1 MQLIHTGGDPMG
13 ATQPRRILALLG
25 AFVLVLAA
33 CSTPAESPAQSGS
46 ASEAPA
52 SSAGGEPSGEP
63 SGDAT
68 AEISLP
74 APEIASLRLGNSGSP
89 TANTMH
95 TIWAQCENLPA
106 KYGMEIEWLSFDGGS
121 AAAQALLAEQVEV
134 ADNSGGP
141 AIASLA
147 TDSPMVI
154 AYVTRDN
161 LTDNMYAQPDIQDA
175 EDLRGGSVAISS
187 FGSQSHAGALLALQV
202 LGLTPEDV
210 TITQVGN
217 DAARLAALQA
227 GSVTASMNDA
237 TQEDELEGLGLN
249 ILVRLAEEVEAGEGG
264 VPRTSLTFLR
274 PFVEENPNT
283 VLNLVAMYT
292 EANHAWMQDPERS
305 AECLAEAAEISLE
318 EAQGEVEAVLTE
330 PWRPLDG
337 RCDPVVMDF
346 ALQTLLP
353 ENPDLEEVDAADACT
368 NEFVEQ
374 LAEMGFQADLGIEG
388 Y

>member
-1 MQLIHTGGDPMG
+1 MG
-13 ATQPRRILALLG
+13 VPFPVRRILAP
-25 AFVLVLAA
+25 AFVFMLVLAA
-33 CSTPAESPAQSGS
+33 CTTAASPTA
-46 ASEAPA
+46 
-52 SSAGGEPSGEP
+52 GEPSEP
-63 SGDAT
+63 PSTDGSSAPSAAATDLAGMIDAM
-68 AEISLP
+68 
-74 APEIASLRLGNSGSP
+74 PEPEMTDIRLGNSGSP

-95 TIWAQCENLPA
+95 TILADCENLDE
-106 KYGMEIEWLSFDGGS
+106 KYGLNIEWLSFDGGS

-147 TDSPMVI
+147 TDSPMLI
-154 AYVTRDN
+154 TYVTRDN
-161 LTDNMYAQPDIQDA
+161 LTDNMYAQPDIEDA

-187 FGSQSHAGALLALQV
+187 FGSQSHAGALLALDV
-202 LGLTPEDV
+202 LGLTPDDV

-249 ILVRLAEEVEAGEGG
+249 ILVRLADEVEAGSGG

-283 VLNLVAMYT
+283 VLRLVAMYT
-292 EANHAWMQDPERS
+292 EANHAWRQDVERS
-305 AECLAEAAEISLE
+305 AECLAEAAEIPLD
-318 EAQGEVEAVLTE
+318 EATAEVEAVLTE
-330 PWRPLDG
+330 PWRPFDG
-337 RCDPVVMDF
+337 RCDPVVMEF
-346 ALQTLLP
+346 ARQTLVP
-353 ENPDLEEVDAADACT
+353 ENPDMADVDPAEACT

-374 LAEMGFQADLGIEG
+374 LADMGFQAELGIEG

>member
-1 MQLIHTGGDPMG
+1 MG
-13 ATQPRRILALLG
+13 AIHPRRMLALIG
-25 AFVLVLAA
+25 AFVLILAA
-33 CSTPAESPAQSGS
+33 CTSPATSPSEPAEPSTPSSG
-46 ASEAPA
+46 AA
-52 SSAGGEPSGEP
+52 EPSG
-63 SGDAT
+63 SQT
-68 AEISLP
+68 AGIDLP
-74 APEIASLRLGNSGSP
+74 APELTSIRLGNSGSP

-95 TIWAQCENLPA
+95 TIYAECMGLPA
-106 KYGMEIEWLSFDGGS
+106 KYGLEIEWLSFDGGS
-121 AAAQALLAEQVEV
+121 AAAQALLAEQVDV

-147 TDSPMVI
+147 TDSPMII

-161 LTDNMYAQPDIQDA
+161 LTDNLYAQPDIKSA
-175 EDLRGGSVAISS
+175 EDLRGGSIAISS
-187 FGSQSHAGALLALQV
+187 FGSQSHAGALLALSV
-202 LGLTPEDV
+202 LGLTTDDV

-237 TQEDELEGLGLN
+237 TQEDELSGLGLN

-264 VPRTSLTFLR
+264 NPRTSLTFLR

-292 EANHAWMQDPERS
+292 EANHLWMEDPEGS
-305 AECLAEAAEISLE
+305 AECLAEAAEIPLE
-318 EAQGEVEAVLTE
+318 DAQAEVDAVLTE
-330 PWRPLDG
+330 PWRPFDG

-346 ALQTLLP
+346 AKQTLLP
-353 ENPDLEEVDAADACT
+353 ENPDLENVNAADACT
-368 NEFVEQ
+368 NEFVDQ
-374 LAEMGFQADLGIEG
+374 LAEMGFQEAIGIPG

>member
-1 MQLIHTGGDPMG
+1 MP
-13 ATQPRRILALLG
+13 
-25 AFVLVLAA
+25 
-33 CSTPAESPAQSGS
+33 
-46 ASEAPA
+46 
-52 SSAGGEPSGEP
+52 EPEMT
-63 SGDAT
+63 D
-68 AEISLP
+68 I
-74 APEIASLRLGNSGSP
+74 RLGNSGSP

-95 TIWAQCENLPA
+95 TILADCENLDE
-106 KYGMEIEWLSFDGGS
+106 KYGLNIEWLSFDGGS

-147 TDSPMVI
+147 TDSPMLI
-154 AYVTRDN
+154 TYVTRDN
-161 LTDNMYAQPDIQDA
+161 LTDNMYAQPDIEDA

-187 FGSQSHAGALLALQV
+187 FGSQSHAGALLALDV
-202 LGLTPEDV
+202 LGLTPDDV

-249 ILVRLAEEVEAGEGG
+249 ILVRLADEVEAGSGG

-283 VLNLVAMYT
+283 VLRLVAMYT
-292 EANHAWMQDPERS
+292 EANHAWRQDVERS
-305 AECLAEAAEISLE
+305 AECLAEAAEIPLD
-318 EAQGEVEAVLTE
+318 EATAEVEAVLTE
-330 PWRPLDG
+330 PWRPFDG
-337 RCDPVVMDF
+337 RCDPVVMEF
-346 ALQTLLP
+346 ARQTLVP
-353 ENPDLEEVDAADACT
+353 ENPDMADVDPAEACT

-374 LAEMGFQADLGIEG
+374 LADMGFQAELGIEG

>member
-1 MQLIHTGGDPMG
+1 MG
-13 ATQPRRILALLG
+13 ATHPRRMLALIG
-25 AFVLVLAA
+25 AFVLVLSA
-33 CSTPAESPAQSGS
+33 CTSSGESPSEAAESSEPSDA
-46 ASEAPA
+46 ASEAA
-52 SSAGGEPSGEP
+52 APSG
-63 SGDAT
+63 SQSAFDQ
-68 AEISLP
+68 LP
-74 APEIASLRLGNSGSP
+74 EPEITSIQLGNSGSP

-95 TIWAQCENLPA
+95 TIYAECMDLPA

-121 AAAQALLAEQVEV
+121 AAAQALLAEQVDV

-147 TDSPMVI
+147 TDSPMII

-161 LTDNMYAQPDIQDA
+161 LTDNLYAQPDIQSAD
-175 EDLRGGSVAISS
+175 DLRGGSIAISS
-187 FGSQSHAGALLALQV
+187 FGSQSHAGALLALSV
-202 LGLTPEDV
+202 LGLTTEDV

-264 VPRTSLTFLR
+264 NPRTSLTFLR

-292 EANHAWMQDPERS
+292 EANHLWMQDVEGS
-305 AECLAEAAEISLE
+305 AECLAEAAEIPLE
-318 EAQGEVEAVLTE
+318 EATAEVEAVLTE
-330 PWRPLDG
+330 PWRPFDG

-346 ALQTLLP
+346 AKQTLLP
-353 ENPDLEEVDAADACT
+353 ENPDLEDVNAADACT
-368 NEFVEQ
+368 NEFVDQ
-374 LAEMGFQADLGIEG
+374 LEEIGFQAEIGIEG

>member
-1 MQLIHTGGDPMG
+1 MG
-13 ATQPRRILALLG
+13 ATQIRRMAALLG
-25 AFVLVLAA
+25 AFMLALAA
-33 CSTPAESPAQSGS
+33 CSTPGQSPAGSERASEDPTTSAAVEPSGS
-46 ASEAPA
+46 AASEP
-52 SSAGGEPSGEP
+52 SGSAGG
-63 SGDAT
+63 A
-68 AEISLP
+68 ASLP
-74 APEIASLRLGNSGSP
+74 APELTSLRLGNSGSP

-95 TIWAQCENLPA
+95 TIWAQCEDLPA

-161 LTDNMYAQPDIQDA
+161 LTDNMYAQSDIQDA

-292 EANHAWMQDPERS
+292 EANHAWMQDAERS
-305 AECLAEAAEISLE
+305 AECLAEAAEITLE
-318 EAQGEVEAVLTE
+318 EAQAEVDAVLTE

-346 ALQTLLP
+346 AKQTLIP
-353 ENPDLEEVDAADACT
+353 ENPDLEEVNAADACT
-368 NEFVEQ
+368 NDFVEQ
-374 LAEMGFQADLGIEG
+374 LEEMGFQAELGIEG

>member
-1 MQLIHTGGDPMG
+1 MG
-13 ATQPRRILALLG
+13 ATQFRRIPALLG
-25 AFVLVLAA
+25 AFMLVLAA
-33 CSTPAESPAQSGS
+33 CSTPSESPAGSEPASEDPAASAAVEPSGSSGGVPSGS
-46 ASEAPA
+46 A
-52 SSAGGEPSGEP
+52 GG
-63 SGDAT
+63 A
-68 AEISLP
+68 ASLP
-74 APEIASLRLGNSGSP
+74 APELTSIRLGNSGSP

-95 TIWAQCENLPA
+95 TIWAQCEDLPA

-147 TDSPMVI
+147 TDSPMII

-161 LTDNMYAQPDIQDA
+161 LTDNMYAQPDIEDA
-175 EDLRGGSVAISS
+175 DDLRGGSVAISS

-202 LGLTPEDV
+202 LGLTAEDV

-237 TQEDELEGLGLN
+237 TQENELEGLGLN
-249 ILVRLAEEVEAGEGG
+249 ILVRLAEELEAGEGG
-264 VPRTSLTFLR
+264 VPRTSLTFLQ
-274 PFVEENPNT
+274 PFAEENPNT

-318 EAQGEVEAVLTE
+318 EAQGEVDAVLTE

-353 ENPDLEEVDAADACT
+353 ENPDLEEVNAADACT

-374 LAEMGFQADLGIEG
+374 LEEMGFQAELGIEG

>member
-1 MQLIHTGGDPMG
+1 MG
-13 ATQPRRILALLG
+13 ATHPRRMLALIG
-25 AFVLVLAA
+25 AFALILAA
-33 CSTPAESPAQSGS
+33 CSSPAAS
-46 ASEAPA
+46 APESDEPSAPA
-52 SSAGGEPSGEP
+52 SDGAEPSG
-63 SGDAT
+63 SQAT
-68 AEISLP
+68 GSAALP
-74 APEIASLRLGNSGSP
+74 EPEITSIKLGNSGSP

-95 TIWAQCENLPA
+95 TIYAECKGLPA

-147 TDSPMVI
+147 TDSPMII

-161 LTDNMYAQPDIQDA
+161 LTDNLYAQPDIQDGD
-175 EDLRGGSVAISS
+175 DLRGGSIAISS
-187 FGSQSHAGALLALQV
+187 FGSQSHAGALLALSV
-202 LGLTPEDV
+202 LGLTTDDV

-237 TQEDELEGLGLN
+237 TQEDELAGLGLN

-264 VPRTSLTFLR
+264 NPRTSLTFLR

-292 EANHAWMQDPERS
+292 EANHLWMGDVEGS
-305 AECLAEAAEISLE
+305 AECLAEAAEIPLDD
-318 EAQGEVEAVLTE
+318 ARAEVEAVLTE

-353 ENPDLEEVDAADACT
+353 ENPDLETVNAADACT
-368 NEFVEQ
+368 NDFVDQ
-374 LAEMGFQADLGIEG
+374 LEEIGFQAEVGIEG

>member
-1 MQLIHTGGDPMG
+1 MG
-13 ATQPRRILALLG
+13 ATHLRRILALVS
-25 AFVLVLAA
+25 AFALVLAA
-33 CSTPAESPAQSGS
+33 CGSPAASPPESEETTTTDQAEPSGS
-46 ASEAPA
+46 A
-52 SSAGGEPSGEP
+52 AGETGLPEPEVTS
-63 SGDAT
+63 
-68 AEISLP
+68 I
-74 APEIASLRLGNSGSP
+74 RLGNSGSP

-95 TIWAQCENLPA
+95 TIWAECENLPA
-106 KYGMEIEWLSFDGGS
+106 KYGLDVEWLSFDGGS

-147 TDSPMVI
+147 TDSPMLI

-187 FGSQSHAGALLALQV
+187 FGSQSHAGALLALDV
-202 LGLTPEDV
+202 LGLTPDDV

-305 AECLAEAAEISLE
+305 AECLAEAAEIPLE
-318 EAQGEVEAVLTE
+318 EAQAEVDAVLTE

-337 RCDPVVMDF
+337 RCDPVVMEF
-346 ALQTLLP
+346 ARQTLLP
-353 ENPDLEEVDAADACT
+353 ENPDLEDVDPADACT

-374 LAEMGFQADLGIEG
+374 LEEMGFQAELGIEG

>member
-1 MQLIHTGGDPMG
+1 MG
-13 ATQPRRILALLG
+13 ATHPRRMLALIG
-25 AFVLVLAA
+25 AFALVMVA
-33 CSTPAESPAQSGS
+33 CTSPAASP
-46 ASEAPA
+46 SEAGE
-52 SSAGGEPSGEP
+52 SSAPSSEGAEPNGSQAGETG
-63 SGDAT
+63 
-68 AEISLP
+68 LP
-74 APEIASLRLGNSGSP
+74 APELTSLKLGNSGSP

-95 TIWAQCENLPA
+95 TIYAECKGLPA

-121 AAAQALLAEQVEV
+121 AAAQALLAEQVQV

-147 TDSPMVI
+147 TDSPMII

-161 LTDNMYAQPDIQDA
+161 LTDNLYAQTDIQSG
-175 EDLRGGSVAISS
+175 EDLKGGSIAISS
-187 FGSQSHAGALLALQV
+187 FGSQSHAGALLALSV
-202 LGLTPEDV
+202 LGLTTDDV

-264 VPRTSLTFLR
+264 NPRTSLTFLR

-292 EANHAWMQDPERS
+292 EANHLWMQDVEGS
-305 AECLAEAAEISLE
+305 AECLAEAAEIPLDD
-318 EAQGEVEAVLTE
+318 ARAEVEAVLTE

-346 ALQTLLP
+346 AKQTLLP
-353 ENPDLEEVDAADACT
+353 ENPDLESIDASEACI
-368 NEFVEQ
+368 NEFVDQ
-374 LAEMGFQADLGIEG
+374 LAEMDFQKELGIEG

>member
-1 MQLIHTGGDPMG
+1 M
-13 ATQPRRILALLG
+13 LALIGTFALI
-25 AFVLVLAA
+25 LAA
-33 CSTPAESPAQSGS
+33 CSSNGASPS
-46 ASEAPA
+46 AGEQSEAPQSEGA
-52 SSAGGEPSGEP
+52 EPSEELTEAGLP
-63 SGDAT
+63 VP
-68 AEISLP
+68 EISQLS
-74 APEIASLRLGNSGSP
+74 IAKSGSP

-95 TIWAQCENLPA
+95 TIWAECNDLPA
-106 KYGMEIEWLSFDGGS
+106 KYGFEIEWPAFDGGS

-147 TDSPMVI
+147 TDSPMLI

-161 LTDNMYAQPDIQDA
+161 LTDNMYAQPGIESAD
-175 EDLRGGSVAISS
+175 DLRGGSVAISS
-187 FGSQSHAGALLALQV
+187 FGSQSHAGALLALSV
-202 LGLTPEDV
+202 LGLTPDDV

-237 TQEDELEGLGLN
+237 TQEDELSGLGLN

-283 VLNLVAMYT
+283 VLSLVAMYT
-292 EANHAWMQDPERS
+292 EANWAWMQDAERS
-305 AECLAEAAEISLE
+305 AECLAEAAEIPLE
-318 EAQGEVEAVLTE
+318 EAQAEVDAVLTE
-330 PWRPLDG
+330 PWRPFDG
-337 RCDPVVMDF
+337 TCDPVVMEF
-346 ALQTLLP
+346 ARQTLLP
-353 ENPDLEEVDAADACT
+353 ENPDMADVNPADACT
-368 NEFVEQ
+368 NEFVER
-374 LAEMGFQADLGIEG
+374 LAEMGFQAELGIEG

>member
-1 MQLIHTGGDPMG
+1 MG
-13 ATQPRRILALLG
+13 ATHPRRMLALIG
-25 AFVLVLAA
+25 AFALVLAA
-33 CSTPAESPAQSGS
+33 CSSTESSPSAPAEPSTD
-46 ASEAPA
+46 ASEAP
-52 SSAGGEPSGEP
+52 EPSG
-63 SGDAT
+63 SQTG
-68 AEISLP
+68 EISLP
-74 APEIASLRLGNSGSP
+74 EPEITSIRLGNSGSP

-95 TIWAQCENLPA
+95 TIYAECKGLPA
-106 KYGMEIEWLSFDGGS
+106 KYGLEIEWLSFDGGS
-121 AAAQALLAEQVEV
+121 AAAQALLAEQVDV

-147 TDSPMVI
+147 TDSPMII

-161 LTDNMYAQPDIQDA
+161 LTDNLYSQPGIESAD
-175 EDLRGGSVAISS
+175 DLRGGSIAISS
-187 FGSQSHAGALLALQV
+187 FGSQSHAGALLALSV
-202 LGLTPEDV
+202 LGLTTDDV

-237 TQEDELEGLGLN
+237 TQEDELSGLGLN

-264 VPRTSLTFLR
+264 NPRTSLTFLR

-292 EANHAWMQDPERS
+292 EANHLWMEDVEGS
-305 AECLAEAAEISLE
+305 AECLAEAAEITLE
-318 EAQGEVEAVLTE
+318 DATAEVEAVLTE
-330 PWRPLDG
+330 PWRPFDG
-337 RCDPVVMDF
+337 TCDPVVMDF
-346 ALQTLLP
+346 AKQTLLP
-353 ENPDLEEVDAADACT
+353 ENPDLENVNAADACT

-374 LAEMGFQADLGIEG
+374 LAEMGFQESIGIPG

>member
-1 MQLIHTGGDPMG
+1 MG
-13 ATQPRRILALLG
+13 ATHSRRMFALIG
-25 AFVLVLAA
+25 AFVLLLAA
-33 CSTPAESPAQSGS
+33 CSSPAVSPSAPVEPPASEGGVQPSGS
-46 ASEAPA
+46 DT
-52 SSAGGEPSGEP
+52 
-63 SGDAT
+63 GDAT
-68 AEISLP
+68 LPPPELTSLV
-74 APEIASLRLGNSGSP
+74 LGNSGSP

-106 KYGMEIEWLSFDGGS
+106 KYGMEIEWVSFDGGS
-121 AAAQALLAEQVEV
+121 AAAQALLAEQVDV

-147 TDSPMVI
+147 TDSPMTI

-161 LTDNMYAQPDIQDA
+161 LTDNLYAQTDIQTAD
-175 EDLRGGSVAISS
+175 DLRGGSVAISS
-187 FGSQSHAGALLALQV
+187 FGSQSHAGALLALSV
-202 LGLTPEDV
+202 LGLSPEDV

-249 ILVRLAEEVEAGEGG
+249 IMVRLAEELEAGEGG
-264 VPRTSLTFLR
+264 VPRTSLTFLQ

-292 EANHAWMQDPERS
+292 EANHAWMQDAARS
-305 AECLAEAAEISLE
+305 AECLAEAGEISLDD
-318 EAQGEVEAVLTE
+318 ARGEVDAVLTE

-346 ALQTLLP
+346 AKQTLLP
-353 ENPDLEEVDAADACT
+353 ENPDLESVDASQACT
-368 NEFVEQ
+368 NEFVDQ
-374 LAEMGFQADLGIEG
+374 LAEMGFQEELGIEG

>member
-1 MQLIHTGGDPMG
+1 MGG
-13 ATQPRRILALLG
+13 THPRRMLALIG
-25 AFVLVLAA
+25 AFILILTA
-33 CSTPAESPAQSGS
+33 CTSTAESPSAEPEPTEEGS
-46 ASEAPA
+46 A
-52 SSAGGEPSGEP
+52 
-63 SGDAT
+63 
-68 AEISLP
+68 
-74 APEIASLRLGNSGSP
+74 APEPTGSQSAMDQLPEPEITSIRLGNSGSP

-95 TIWAQCENLPA
+95 TIYAECMELPA
-106 KYGMEIEWLSFDGGS
+106 KYGLEIEWLSFDGGS
-121 AAAQALLAEQVEV
+121 AAAQALLAEQVDV

-147 TDSPMVI
+147 TDSPMLI

-161 LTDNMYAQPDIQDA
+161 LTDNLYSQPDIQSGD
-175 EDLRGGSVAISS
+175 DLRGGSVAISS
-187 FGSQSHAGALLALQV
+187 FGSQSHAGALLALSV
-202 LGLTPEDV
+202 LGLTTDEV

-249 ILVRLAEEVEAGEGG
+249 ILVRLAEEVQAGEGG
-264 VPRTSLTFLR
+264 NPRTSLTFLR

-292 EANHAWMQDPERS
+292 EANHLWRQDVEGS
-305 AECLAEAAEISLE
+305 AECLAEAAEIPLE
-318 EAQGEVEAVLTE
+318 DATAEVEAVLTE
-330 PWRPLDG
+330 PWRPFDG

-346 ALQTLLP
+346 AKQTLLP
-353 ENPDLEEVDAADACT
+353 ENPDLEDVNAADACT

-374 LAEMGFQADLGIEG
+374 LEEMGFQAEVGIEG

>member
-1 MQLIHTGGDPMG
+1 MG
-13 ATQPRRILALLG
+13 ATHPRRIFALIG
-25 AFVLVLAA
+25 ALVLMLAA
-33 CSTPAESPAQSGS
+33 CASPAESPSEPAAESEPPAESEAAEPSGS
-46 ASEAPA
+46 AT
-52 SSAGGEPSGEP
+52 G
-63 SGDAT
+63 
-68 AEISLP
+68 EISLP
-74 APEIASLRLGNSGSP
+74 EPEIAELSIAKSGSP
-89 TANTMH
+89 SANTMH
-95 TIWAQCENLPA
+95 TIWAECEDLPA
-106 KYGMEIEWLSFDGGS
+106 KYGFTIEWPEFDGGS
-121 AAAQALLAEQVEV
+121 AAAQALLAEQVDV

-161 LTDNMYAQPDIQDA
+161 LTDNMYAQPDIETAD
-175 EDLRGGSVAISS
+175 DLRGGSVAISS
-187 FGSQSHAGALLALQV
+187 FGSQSHAGALLALDV
-202 LGLTPEDV
+202 LGLTTEDV

-237 TQEDELEGLGLN
+237 TQEDELSGLGLN

-283 VLNLVAMYT
+283 VLSLVAMYT

-305 AECLAEAAEISLE
+305 AECLAEAAEIPLE
-318 EAQGEVEAVLTE
+318 EAQAEVDAVLTE
-330 PWRPLDG
+330 PWRPFDG
-337 RCDPVVMDF
+337 RCDPVVMEF
-346 ALQTLLP
+346 ARQTLLP
-353 ENPDLEEVDAADACT
+353 ENPDMAEVDPAEACT

-374 LAEMGFQADLGIEG
+374 LAEMGFQEQLGIPG

>member
-1 MQLIHTGGDPMG
+1 LP
-13 ATQPRRILALLG
+13 
-25 AFVLVLAA
+25 
-33 CSTPAESPAQSGS
+33 
-46 ASEAPA
+46 
-52 SSAGGEPSGEP
+52 EPELTELS
-63 SGDAT
+63 
-68 AEISLP
+68 
-74 APEIASLRLGNSGSP
+74 IAKSGSP
-89 TANTMH
+89 SANTMH
-95 TIWAQCENLPA
+95 TIWAECTDLPS
-106 KYGMEIEWLSFDGGS
+106 KYGFTIEWPAFDGGS
-121 AAAQALLAEQVEV
+121 AAAQALLSEQVDV

-175 EDLRGGSVAISS
+175 DDLRGGSIAISS
-187 FGSQSHAGALLALQV
+187 FGSQSHAGALLALSV

-237 TQEDELEGLGLN
+237 TQEDELTGLGLN
-249 ILVRLAEEVEAGEGG
+249 ILVRLADEVEAGNGG

-274 PFVEENPNT
+274 PFTEQYPNT
-283 VLNLVAMYT
+283 VLNLVAMYE
-292 EANHAWMQDPERS
+292 EANHAWMQEENHDQ
-305 AECLAEAAEISLE
+305 AAQCLADAEEIPLDDATAE
-318 EAQGEVEAVLTE
+318 LDAVLTE
-330 PWRPLDG
+330 PWRPFDG

-346 ALQTLLP
+346 AKQTLLP
-353 ENPDLEEVDAADACT
+353 ENPQLEDVDAAEACT
-368 NEFVEQ
+368 NEFVDQ
-374 LAEMGFQADLGIEG
+374 LAEMGVLTELGIPG

>member
-1 MQLIHTGGDPMG
+1 MG
-13 ATQPRRILALLG
+13 VPIPVRRILATAFAGMLL
-25 AFVLVLAA
+25 LAA
-33 CSTPAESPAQSGS
+33 CTSASPSASVPSQAPSDGSSAPSGS
-46 ASEAPA
+46 PGEA
-52 SSAGGEPSGEP
+52 
-63 SGDAT
+63 T
-68 AEISLP
+68 LP
-74 APEIASLRLGNSGSP
+74 DPEITDIRLGNSGSP

-95 TIWAQCENLPA
+95 TIIAQCEGLDQ
-106 KYGMEIEWLSFDGGS
+106 KYGLTIEWLSFDGGS
-121 AAAQALLAEQVEV
+121 AAAQALLAEQVDV

-141 AIASLA
+141 AIASLS
-147 TDSPMVI
+147 TDSPMLI

-161 LTDNMYAQPDIQDA
+161 LTDNMYSQPEIQGA

-187 FGSQSHAGALLALQV
+187 FGSQSHAGALLALDV
-202 LGLTPEDV
+202 LGLTPDDV

-249 ILVRLAEEVEAGEGG
+249 ILVRLAEEVEAGSGG

-292 EANHAWMQDPERS
+292 EANHIWRQDVDRS
-305 AECLAEAAEISLE
+305 AECLAEAAEIPLE
-318 EAQGEVEAVLTE
+318 EARAEVEAVLTE
-330 PWRPLDG
+330 PWRPFDG
-337 RCDPVVMDF
+337 RCDPVVLEF
-346 ALQTLLP
+346 ARQTLLP
-353 ENPDLEEVDAADACT
+353 ENPDMADVNPGDACT

-374 LAEMGFQADLGIEG
+374 LADMGFQAALGIEG

>member
-1 MQLIHTGGDPMG
+1 MG
-13 ATQPRRILALLG
+13 ATHPRRMLALIG
-25 AFVLVLAA
+25 AFALVLAA
-33 CSTPAESPAQSGS
+33 CSSPAASPSASEEAPAGSEPAESTGS
-46 ASEAPA
+46 ET
-52 SSAGGEPSGEP
+52 GF
-63 SGDAT
+63 DA
-68 AEISLP
+68 LP
-74 APEIASLRLGNSGSP
+74 DPEITSIRLGNSGSP

-95 TIWAQCENLPA
+95 TIWAECEDLPA
-106 KYGMEIEWLSFDGGS
+106 KYGLEIEWLSFDGGS
-121 AAAQALLAEQVEV
+121 AAAQALLAEQVDV

-147 TDSPMVI
+147 TDSPMII

-161 LTDNMYAQPDIQDA
+161 LTDNLYAQPGIESAD
-175 EDLRGGSVAISS
+175 DLRGGSIAISS
-187 FGSQSHAGALLALQV
+187 FGSQSHAGALLALDV
-202 LGLTPEDV
+202 LGLTTDDV

-237 TQEDELEGLGLN
+237 TQEDELSGLGLN

-264 VPRTSLTFLR
+264 NPRTSLTFLR

-292 EANHAWMQDPERS
+292 EANHAWMEDPERS
-305 AECLAEAAEISLE
+305 AECLAEAAEITLE
-318 EAQGEVEAVLTE
+318 DAQAEVDAVLTE
-330 PWRPLDG
+330 PWRPFDG

-346 ALQTLLP
+346 AKATLLP
-353 ENPDLEEVDAADACT
+353 ENPDLESVNAADACT
-368 NEFVEQ
+368 NDFVDMLEDI
-374 LAEMGFQADLGIEG
+374 GFQAEIGIEG